1 MERVVLSR
9 VETALLFGP
18 FVVGNVWGLVL
29 SPLLSDLLSRVET
42 AGLEEEAWRVA
53 AMPER

>member
-1 MERVVLSR
+1 MLSR

-18 FVVGNVWGLVL
+18 FVAGNVWGLVL